1 MYLGVTLDRT
11 LSYKEHTRKTR
22 EKVATRNNLLNK
34 LANSSW
40 GANPQTI
47 RTTALA
53 LCYSTA
59 EYCAPVWGRSCHAKT
74 VDPELN
80 NACRKITGT
89 LRPTPLPA
97 LYRLAGI
104 APPEIRREAKTKNH
118 KAKQETNNRHPLY
131 GHGAP
136 RGRLKSRN
144 SFMATES
151 PIPEQPTSNLLD
163 KWKEWDNYN
172 SRAIQSPREGL
183 PSGTDLPRK
192 EWVTL
197 NRARSK
203 VGRTGRNPKRWG
215 PTTSSECKCGNPDQ
229 TMEHILRECDGPTCT
244 DLDLEE
250 CNEAAKH
257 WIQYWSEKI

>member
-1 MYLGVTLDRT
+1 M
-11 LSYKEHTRKTR
+11 
-22 EKVATRNNLLNK
+22 
-34 LANSSW
+34 
-40 GANPQTI
+40 

-118 KAKQETNNRHPLY
+118 KAKQETDNRHPLY

-144 SFMATES
+144 SCMATES
-151 PIPEQPTSNLLD
+151 PTPEQPTSNLLVGTSGRNGTTTTVVPS
-163 KWKEWDNYN
+163 K
-172 SRAIQSPREGL
+172 AREKDFQVEM
-183 PSGTDLPRK
+183 TCPRK
-192 EWVTL
+192 
-197 NRARSK
+197 N
-203 VGRTGRNPKRWG
+203 G
-215 PTTSSECKCGNPDQ
+215 
-229 TMEHILRECDGPTCT
+229 
-244 DLDLEE
+244 
-250 CNEAAKH
+250 
-257 WIQYWSEKI
+257 